1 MAKIVAIY
9 LFFSAKIENF
19 ENLTSVK
26 HLTNSKSG
34 GVHAF
39 FKLKTDDDDDED
51 EDGDGDYDDGDDE
64 DEDGDDDY
72 DDDEDRQVDRLK
84 SPFCSDCMKHHP
96 ISHGR
101 HQTEAI

>member
-9 LFFSAKIENF
+9 SFFSAKIENF

-39 FKLKTDDDDDED
+39 FKLKTDDDD
-51 EDGDGDYDDGDDE
+51 E

-72 DDDEDRQVDRLK
+72 DDDEDRLVDRLK